1 MDLDVDFCPLLA
13 QIQGYLLQHLNE
25 DKTNFKD
32 DLAQLAEPF
41 AVHVSR
47 CLSKEDADTSSV
59 QSLHDLL
66 LASSG
71 LVPLD
76 PTCPHAQ
83 SVLAK
88 LQGARLPAAL
98 YLSALPVGLEPA
110 LLRRL
115 SLTERPAELR
125 AALVAAVSLEP
136 VRWPALPPLLA
147 ACLQTAEPAADI
159 DRLVTLLAAAPVT
172 ADGRPALALTA
183 CLLVLLEHLL
193 ESPPPP
199 DAGTAAAAAAAVSAA
214 TELYRRVT
222 LNEWLEWAERDAA
235 VVTGGAT
242 VQAVLSETLRDVTAL
257 VEDARREGRAALLP
271 AATDAL
277 LETVR
282 PYAGQETVSRQERLR
297 VVAERGRRSRRH
309 FRALLDEFDVADEEL
324 VRCLE
329 SCPDLIVSDDLWR
342 LLTVLEESAGQP
354 SELRDRVVKVLVAEL
369 LKDAEAEQR
378 RQLVEHVLSS
388 APALRT
394 SCWEQELRTASAQMA
409 GGDGDSISEASVEQ
423 VCGLLLQSPRP
434 LLHCLVQQ
442 AAESGGKATIMAALL
457 PALNRRLPLRLL
469 RAETGAE
476 KPKEDA
482 TTAADADK
490 TKENTAA
497 TADTAKGT
505 SESSLGLIET
515 LILEQLSETS
525 ELKPFRQ
532 LTQLLVAAV
541 GCQLTA
547 VDERLAGH
555 VTALP
560 VPKRLTLHLIQE
572 VLGSAAPRSASWC
585 CPLAQFAAVALDET
599 LDLDSE
605 ETAPEAAVDQRQRAL
620 HCFRLLG
627 DVDQL
632 GMVLEGGHGWDVVH
646 ATGAL
651 SALSRRCHPV
661 TQQYVSRLLLRQS
674 PPTDH
679 DPLLLCLTEE
689 AAPAWHPDQH
699 TLIKATLASYLPYL
713 CEDEWRRLHDALLQ
727 YSSGRA
733 PLAGQAPAEQRPL
746 ARSVWYYGDLVTL
759 WTTAVDG
766 VPPEESLLL
775 TAPRVTVCL
784 RAIAVQVKR
793 SLERLSS
800 DCPDEYCDELSAV
813 FLPLTHLMTL
823 VSDPAARDSLDMLAL
838 YVTAEFIKQLTTRME
853 QKSAEL
859 PPKEETPPADDTV
872 PVSPCMDW
880 ELQQMDTSASTL
892 SQFVVGCF
900 NIPNDS
906 PVKKRVL
913 QHISGSVLGSLTP
926 QQGVAG

>member
-76 PTCPHAQ
+76 PSCPHAQ

-125 AALVAAVSLEP
+125 AALVAAVSREP
-136 VRWPALPPLLA
+136 VRWPAVPPLLA
-147 ACLQTAEPAADI
+147 ACLQTAEPAADV
-159 DRLVTLLAAAPVT
+159 DRLLTLLVAAPVT

-193 ESPPPP
+193 ESQQPP

-242 VQAVLSETLRDVTAL
+242 VQAALSETLHDVTSL

-309 FRALLDEFDVADEEL
+309 FRALLDEFDVTDEEL

-378 RQLVEHVLSS
+378 RRLVEHVLST

-409 GGDGDSISEASVEQ
+409 GGDGNSISETSVEQ

-434 LLHCLVQQ
+434 LLHSLVQQ
-442 AAESGGKATIMAALL
+442 TAESGGKATIMAALL

-476 KPKEDA
+476 KPKENAATAETDKTKDNAA
-482 TTAADADK
+482 TTADP
-490 TKENTAA
+490 T
-497 TADTAKGT
+497 KGT
-505 SESSLGLIET
+505 SETSLGLIEA
-515 LILEQLSETS
+515 LIMDQLSETS

-547 VDERLAGH
+547 VDERLAGR

-560 VPKRLTLHLIQE
+560 VPKRLTLHLVQE
-572 VLGSAAPRSASWC
+572 LLGSAAPRSAAWC

-632 GMVLEGGHGWDVVH
+632 D

-674 PPTDH
+674 PPVDH

-746 ARSVWYYGDLVTL
+746 ARSVWYYGDLMTL

-766 VPPEESLLL
+766 VTPEESLLL
-775 TAPRVTVCL
+775 AAPRVTVCL

-838 YVTAEFIKQLTTRME
+838 YVTAEFIKQLTSRME

-880 ELQQMDTSASTL
+880 ELQQMDASASTL